1 MKSCAF
7 QGPYIDSAIYEIPVA
22 SATAAARSEIATM
35 FGGSVIPGRYLS
47 VCVCVGVCVCV
58 CVFVR
63 VCVCACVLLCLAAV
77 LFRGVT

>member
-47 VCVCVGVCVCV
+47 VCVCVGLWGWVCGCVCV
-58 CVFVR
+58 CMR
-63 VCVCACVLLCLAAV
+63 VCACFCAYVLTAV
-77 LFRGVT
+77 